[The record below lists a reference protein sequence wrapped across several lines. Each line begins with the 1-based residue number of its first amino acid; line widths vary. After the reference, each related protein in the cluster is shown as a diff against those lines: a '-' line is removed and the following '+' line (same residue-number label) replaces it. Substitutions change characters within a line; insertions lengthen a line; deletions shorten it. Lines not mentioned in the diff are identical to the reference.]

1 MMFLVFKNMETSL
14 KIMEKKGVL
23 QEILQNQIFSEFP
36 IKGDYYSNMRVLLG
50 LSSIFKL
57 QNEDLEI
64 LV

>member
-1 MMFLVFKNMETSL
+1 
-14 KIMEKKGVL
+14 MEKKGVL
-23 QEILQNQIFSEFP
+23 QEILQNQILSEFP